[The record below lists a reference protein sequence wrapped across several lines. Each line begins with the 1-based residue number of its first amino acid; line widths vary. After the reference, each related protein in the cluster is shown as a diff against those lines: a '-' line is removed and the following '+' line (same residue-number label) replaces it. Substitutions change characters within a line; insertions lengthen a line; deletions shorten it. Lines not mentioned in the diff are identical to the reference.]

1 MPIWDSGRLRLTC
14 NQDALRTVGSNPAIG
29 SNFFIADKALANE
42 QQDVRLTR
50 SRTQLVVKPNIW
62 VLGYRSGD
70 ND

>member
-1 MPIWDSGRLRLTC
+1 MLR
-14 NQDALRTVGSNPAIG
+14 VGSNPAIG